1 MLTSPVLTAGAK
13 QSEHCNRKKN
23 VVNSAVGEWK
33 SGRKDVYLG
42 NDTKR
47 WNPVDA
53 NYVSGHAF
61 ARVSMFAC
69 MPVTSSSAS
78 LCTCVHVMV

>member
-1 MLTSPVLTAGAK
+1 M
-13 QSEHCNRKKN
+13 
-23 VVNSAVGEWK
+23 VNSAVSEK
-33 SGRKDVYLG
+33 IQNISVNIKRLKRQIDRESRRKDVYLG

-47 WNPVDA
+47 GNLADA

-61 ARVSMFAC
+61 ARVSVFAC